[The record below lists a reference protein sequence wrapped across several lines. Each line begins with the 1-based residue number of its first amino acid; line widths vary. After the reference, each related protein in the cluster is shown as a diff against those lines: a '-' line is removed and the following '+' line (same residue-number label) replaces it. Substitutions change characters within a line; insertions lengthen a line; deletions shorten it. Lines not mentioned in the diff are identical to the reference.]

1 MKILKLLLV
10 FPIIAFSFE
19 LEFNK
24 KFSKV
29 LPHDTLSAYI
39 TITISDEEEIS
50 VAERLEVFNEKVK
63 MHDKVENE
71 LLSSNIRPKY
81 KHSANTPRNSGFVG
95 ELRYKAD
102 SYKARHMRDFISEIT
117 SLKRNRDTSV
127 SITSLSWTV
136 KEDTYNVV
144 LDLLRFEAITWGE
157 EYSKRLSEDVKKNC
171 SIKKIEMNTVDQFE
185 KNVEQTVY
193 TITSI
198 NNKSIPLQEL
208 NQELIKI
215 NPTYIL
221 ECK

>member
-50 VAERLEVFNEKVK
+50 VAERLEVFIEKVK
-63 MHDKVENE
+63 IHDKVENE

-144 LDLLRFEAITWGE
+144 LDLL
-157 EYSKRLSEDVKKNC
+157 SS
-171 SIKKIEMNTVDQFE
+171 
-185 KNVEQTVY
+185 
-193 TITSI
+193 
-198 NNKSIPLQEL
+198 
-208 NQELIKI
+208 
-215 NPTYIL
+215 
-221 ECK
+221 

>member
-63 MHDKVENE
+63 IHDKVENE

>member
-39 TITISDEEEIS
+39 TITISDDEEIS

-63 MHDKVENE
+63 IHDKVEKE

-81 KHSANTPRNSGFVG
+81 KHSASTPRNSGFIG

-157 EYSKRLSEDVKKNC
+157 EYSRRLSDDMGKNC
-171 SIKKIEMNTVDQFE
+171 SIKKIDINTTNQFE
-185 KNVEQTVY
+185 KEVEQTVY
-193 TITSI
+193 TITSV
-198 NNKSIPLQEL
+198 NNKAIPLQEL